1 MGGKSGKDI
10 SEELRGIF
18 ILYFCVYDF
27 ISGWFF
33 GEFYK
38 FVNKDSNRAN
48 RQNIVIFEYFK
59 EIEEIVIYKRK

>member
-18 ILYFCVYDF
+18 ILYFCFYDF

-48 RQNIVIFEYFK
+48 R
-59 EIEEIVIYKRK
+59 